1 MATVHKSN
9 GSPEVHMVVER
20 QGDFGE
26 DEAVVRKLNPDP
38 EKSILTLKD
47 SLDQMIESLKAM
59 LESKAPNAP
68 SHFFIKVDNQMVN
81 LRLNDVLWI
90 EAYGD
95 YVSFYTDK
103 TRYVV
108 HSTMKAVETRL
119 PADQFARVHRS
130 FIVRQ
135 DKIDL
140 IEESL
145 IQIGKKLIPIGESYR
160 PILMSRLSFF

>member
-1 MATVHKSN
+1 MSQ
-9 GSPEVHMVVER
+9 VE
-20 QGDFGE
+20 GI
-26 DEAVVRKLNPDP
+26 VRELKPDT
-38 EKSILTLKD
+38 ENSIQTLKD
-47 SLDQMIESLKAM
+47 SLTQMIGKLKDL
-59 LESKAPNAP
+59 LESKSPSAPAC
-68 SHFFIKVDNQMVN
+68 FFIKADNQMVN
-81 LRLNDVLWI
+81 LRLNDVLWV

-108 HSTMKAVETRL
+108 HGTMKAVENKL
-119 PADQFARVHRS
+119 PTDQFARVHRS

-160 PILMSRLSFF
+160 PLLMARLSFL